1 MLALRL
7 QMRLGTIAAAALA
20 TLLTLGVTPA
30 LGSEANTII
39 EHCAKAQ
46 SLSGFSQKG
55 YREALKEMP
64 TVGSEYSD
72 CTELIRQAELAATRG
87 GGLGTG
93 PGLGES
99 AAISNAP
106 IPLTPAEQQEVLR
119 AHRHGSAPVL
129 VGSKPVQPGVVHAS
143 VASTASALPT
153 SLLTVLGLLLGATL
167 LFVGGETLK
176 RVRAG
181 RDR

>member
-1 MLALRL
+1 
-7 QMRLGTIAAAALA
+7 MRLGTIAASALA
-20 TLLTLGVTPA
+20 TLLTLGATPA

-87 GGLGTG
+87 GGGLGTG
-93 PGLGES
+93 PGLGQS

-119 AHRHGSAPVL
+119 AHRHGSVPVL
-129 VGSKPVQPGVVHAS
+129 VGSKPVEPGVVHAS